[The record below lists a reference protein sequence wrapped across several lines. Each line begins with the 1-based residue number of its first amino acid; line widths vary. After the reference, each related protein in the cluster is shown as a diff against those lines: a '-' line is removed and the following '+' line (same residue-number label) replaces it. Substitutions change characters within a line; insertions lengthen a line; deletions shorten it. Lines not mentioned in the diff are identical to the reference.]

1 MSNILKVS
9 GIVLSV
15 FPLGENDKSL
25 TVLTKE
31 RGKIQLISR
40 GCRRPNHP
48 LFAASNEYVY
58 GEFVIAEGRNSS
70 YLNSAE
76 ILRSFSNLRESL
88 EGIYYGTYFCE
99 LAAYFTME
107 GQDER
112 NILNL
117 LYLTF
122 LAMGK
127 ELLPFP
133 LIRRIFEFKILQ
145 FHGIG
150 FQSFRCVH
158 CGSDEDLH
166 HMSFEAG
173 GVICD
178 QCKAIPG
185 SRVIDPQVLYVLQ
198 FLSSCRLTEIYSF
211 QLKEEIF
218 IEFSWIV
225 NRFLKIHVEH
235 TFRSEAMLEM
245 L

>member
-1 MSNILKVS
+1 MSSIFKVS

-15 FPLGENDKSL
+15 YPMGENDKSL

-48 LFAASNEYVY
+48 LFAASNEYVF
-58 GEFVIAEGRNSS
+58 GEFVIAEGRKLS

-76 ILRSFSNLRESL
+76 IHKSFSNLRESL

-99 LAAYFTME
+99 LASYFTME

-122 LAMGK
+122 TIMGK
-127 ELLPFP
+127 ELLPMA

-158 CGSDEDLH
+158 CGSDQDLNYL
-166 HMSFEAG
+166 SLEEG

-178 QCKAIPG
+178 QCKPVAAG
-185 SRVIDPQVLYVLQ
+185 RRMDQGALYVMQ
-198 FLSSCRLTEIYSF
+198 FLSTCPLNQIYSF
-211 QLKEEIF
+211 TLNQEVF
-218 IEFSWIV
+218 VEFEWIV
-225 NRFLKIHVEH
+225 NRFFKIQVDHQ
-235 TFRSEAMLEM
+235 FKSQQMLEII
-245 L
+245 